1 MRGRGACRESR
12 ARGARETPS
21 LADAPRLW
29 EAQLRPGESS
39 RSPCCARRL
48 EASPSGVPEGSLRS
62 PLLTLCPG
70 LLTYRFKF
78 LQEMMVLW
86 AFLLVIWL
94 PQVMLGG
101 YWTYNLKC
109 YDCWT
114 INNFFCTSMTL
125 CPKHLRRRM
134 TISVRLNS
142 RELLVYKNCTSN
154 CTFVYPSE
162 VPDEA
167 PRSQFFKTNSFYFVR
182 CCGSINCNE
191 GGPISLEKDIVHEDI
206 IEEHVVAMAH
216 MGESSFSLSIA
227 SILVSHTLT

>member
-1 MRGRGACRESR
+1 M
-12 ARGARETPS
+12 
-21 LADAPRLW
+21 L
-29 EAQLRPGESS
+29 
-39 RSPCCARRL
+39 
-48 EASPSGVPEGSLRS
+48 
-62 PLLTLCPG
+62 
-70 LLTYRFKF
+70 
-78 LQEMMVLW
+78 LW

-94 PQVMLGG
+94 PPVTLAKA
-101 YWTYNLKC
+101 WTYNLKC

-114 INNFFCTSMTL
+114 INNFKCPQITL
-125 CPKHLRRRM
+125 CPTDLRRCM
-134 TISVRLNS
+134 TISVHN

-162 VPDEA
+162 VPAEA

-206 IEEHVVAMAH
+206 IEERVVAMAH
-216 MGESSFSLSIA
+216 MGESTLSLSIA